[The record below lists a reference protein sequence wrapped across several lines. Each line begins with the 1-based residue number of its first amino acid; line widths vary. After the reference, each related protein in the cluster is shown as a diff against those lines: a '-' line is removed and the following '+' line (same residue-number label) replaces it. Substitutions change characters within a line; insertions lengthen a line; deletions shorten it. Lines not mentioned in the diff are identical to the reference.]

1 MSLPFLPRVCAVALA
16 MGVSLAAGAAD
27 PAAEIVS
34 LDGKGEARE
43 AQQTSWSPAKIRQR
57 LFPSNFVRTLDLS
70 RMGVLLVDGTQ
81 VRLAPN
87 SQLQIKETARGTDAK
102 TILNLN
108 SGRSWVQSKVAPRG
122 LVMET
127 PSAVAAIRGTD
138 WEMAVDG
145 EGRATLSVLSG
156 EVEFSNAL
164 GAVVVQRGEQA
175 LAEKGKA
182 PVKLRVTVS
191 RDRVQWVSSVRADPE
206 RYEGT
211 RGLGMAEAYAK
222 LRRDADAGATRPAEA
237 DLLLADFE
245 AYRGDLRAAREAI
258 ARGQARN
265 PKDERFAAAL
275 SRYALLEGEG
285 AKALAIAREAAARAP
300 ASLDAWIALC
310 EAARIEGLADEAA
323 LGCQRAID
331 IAAGDARGW
340 LGLGTVESERDNV
353 RRARVLLG
361 KAVALEPKNAR
372 ALSEEGTAATMDGD
386 LAQARERFARALEL
400 QPDDYVAWTG
410 LGILELRLGN
420 REAATEALLKATLVE
435 PRYARAYAYLAAA
448 YYQDGRRQAASD
460 MLSRAMQVDPKDPLP
475 HVLASIVSLDA
486 IDPVAAASA
495 SREALARIPY
505 LKSLDA
511 VADNQKGVANM
522 GSALG
527 FMGLEAWA
535 RSAAQDSYLPF
546 WGGSHLFLAD
556 RYPGEFNR
564 RSELMQGFITD
575 SLAFGASNRF
585 QSLVPAPGSHAT
597 AALHYSRS
605 DDVSLTEPVLTVN
618 GLSTSGV
625 PVAWFFEAIDT
636 RIDPRDLAFDGTAR
650 TYTAALGAKPSHDL
664 SFFLYANRLSADV
677 DLGKP
682 GETGLFSRIDGYAQ
696 RVDAGARY
704 AISGREAVWLKAGAG
719 REDSD
724 LAQVTSVLLPGT
736 ALTRN
741 SAFNTRPESRDAAA
755 RYTGRLSGSL
765 EVTLG
770 ADYARLE
777 SPRTLAQDASLHA
790 PGSTPS
796 QESLDQEDVDRSQA
810 LSAIVR
816 IGSPALVA
824 ELGAAWRDYR
834 KDRDILV
841 TLPAQTVTLAE
852 EYRKRATQPLAGI
865 VWKPAAGHTGR
876 AACLKWT
883 RPTSLDTLQPV
894 AVAGLPAEDQFVFAG
909 GELRQ
914 CGARWEWTG
923 PQAWF
928 ATASYQDVRVAN
940 LVSPLDGV
948 LNTRTDVTNL
958 DRLRNRVL
966 TPPSRPD
973 ELEDVPVFGE
983 AKFRRGSVAYER
995 IVGSGLGLRLHYQYA
1010 DSENTASAYAGR
1022 HIPWLPR
1029 HHADLGATWA
1039 PGWNTF
1045 VTVSGAWRSERYADE
1060 ANVALV
1066 RAGWDAQARVF
1077 VESADKRW
1085 SVEAFAFNLFKKDV
1099 PEAYGVSASWRF

>member
-1 MSLPFLPRVCAVALA
+1 MSQAFFPRLCALALA

-43 AQQTSWSPAKIRQR
+43 AQQTAWGPAKVRQR
-57 LFPSNFVRTLDLS
+57 LFPTNFVRTLDLS

-87 SQLQIKETARGTDAK
+87 SQLQIKESAKGHDAK

-108 SGRSWVQSKVAPRG
+108 AGRSWVQSKVAPRG

-222 LRRDADAGATRPAEA
+222 LRRDSDAGAARPAEA

-245 AYRGDLRAAREAI
+245 AYRGDLQAAREAI

-265 PKDERFAAAL
+265 AGDERFAAAL

-285 AKALAIAREAAARAP
+285 AKALAIAREATARAP
-300 ASLDAWIALC
+300 ASLDAWLALC
-310 EAARIEGLADEAA
+310 DAARLEGLGDEAA
-323 LGCQRAID
+323 AGCQRAID

-340 LGLGTVESERDNV
+340 LGLGTVEAERDNL
-353 RRARVLLG
+353 RRARALLG
-361 KAVALEPKNAR
+361 KAAAIDPTNPR
-372 ALSEEGTAATMDGD
+372 AISEEGTAATLAGD
-386 LAQARERFARALEL
+386 LAAARERFSRALSI

-420 REAATEALLKATLVE
+420 REAAIEALQKATLIE

-460 MLSRAMQVDPKDPLP
+460 MLSRAAQVDPRDPLP

-486 IDPVAAASA
+486 IDPVAAAAA
-495 SREALARIPY
+495 SREALARIPF

-511 VADNQKGVANM
+511 VADNQRGVANM

-535 RSAAQDSYLPF
+535 GAAAQDSYLPF
-546 WGGSHLFLAD
+546 WGASHLFLAD

-564 RSELMQGFITD
+564 RSELMQGFTTD

-597 AALHYSRS
+597 AALRYSRS
-605 DDVSLTEPVLTVN
+605 DDFSLTEPVLTVN
-618 GLSTSGV
+618 GMSTSGV
-625 PVAWFFEAIDT
+625 PIAWFFEAIDT
-636 RIDPRDLAFDGTAR
+636 RIDPRDLAYDASAR
-650 TYTAALGAKPSHDL
+650 TYTVALGARPAHDL

-677 DLGKP
+677 ELGKW
-682 GETGLFSRIDGYAQ
+682 GETGLFTRVDGSAG

-704 AISGREAVWLKAGAG
+704 AISGREAVWIKAGAG

-724 LAQVTSVLLPGT
+724 VAQVASIVVPETT
-736 ALTRN
+736 LTQG
-741 SAFNTRPESRDAAA
+741 SAFNTRPERRDAAA
-755 RYTGRLSGSL
+755 RYTGRLAGSL

-770 ADYARLE
+770 AEYARLE
-777 SPRTLAQDASLHA
+777 SPRTLARDASLHA
-790 PGSTPS
+790 PESTPS

-810 LSAIVR
+810 LNAIAR
-816 IGSPALVA
+816 FGPPALVA

-841 TLPAQTVTLAE
+841 TLPAQTVALAE
-852 EYRKRATQPLAGI
+852 EYRKRSTQPLGGV
-865 VWKPAAGHTGR
+865 VWKPVAGHTGR
-876 AACLKWT
+876 AACLKWI

-894 AVAGLPAEDQFVFAG
+894 AVAGLPVEDQFVFAG
-909 GELRQ
+909 GDLRQ

-923 PQAWF
+923 SRSWF

-940 LVSPLDGV
+940 LVSPIDGV
-948 LNTRTDVTNL
+948 LNTRADLTNL

-966 TPPSRPD
+966 TPPSRPG
-973 ELEDVPVFGE
+973 ELEDTPVFGE
-983 AKFRRGSVAYER
+983 AKFRRGQVAYER
-995 IVGSGLGLRLHYQYA
+995 IVGKGVGLRLHYEYA
-1010 DSENTASAYAGR
+1010 DSENTASAFAGR
-1022 HIPWLPR
+1022 KIPWLPR
-1029 HHADLGATWA
+1029 HHADVGATWA
-1039 PGWNTF
+1039 PGWHTF
-1045 VTVSGAWRSERYADE
+1045 VTLSGAWRSERWADE
-1060 ANVALV
+1060 ANLALV

-1099 PEAYGVSASWRF
+1099 SEAYGVTASWRF